1 MNKQMQRTEQGGG
14 TPHQMRRSIR
24 RWIGAFRWTKKS
36 VILTMLVL
44 VLIIALVM
52 DYLAAE
58 KRRKALLAS
67 VQ

>member
-44 VLIIALVM
+44 VLIIEFLSTRVRKK
-52 DYLAAE
+52 LARGE
-58 KRRKALLAS
+58 
-67 VQ
+67 